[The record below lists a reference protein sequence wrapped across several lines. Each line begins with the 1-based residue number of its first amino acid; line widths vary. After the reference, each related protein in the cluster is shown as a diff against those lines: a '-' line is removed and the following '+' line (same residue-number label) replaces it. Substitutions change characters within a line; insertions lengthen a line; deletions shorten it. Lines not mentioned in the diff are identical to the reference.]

1 MANLA
6 SRADFPLRY
15 WQLSCYI
22 IIALIGIFGNSLV
35 LVVLKKN
42 KKIRESAFGVYIGS
56 LAVADIIV
64 SAICVPVYV
73 TSTSALRSHPTGV
86 AGDILCKLWTGYFAL
101 FYFAVISIYT
111 LVAISFERYLVI
123 CHPLKARYHSTPTR
137 AYKVVIFI
145 WICSIIPNFA
155 TIGGLKSTKTGEGS
169 FGAHCTSIDFVG
181 HHVIL
186 WKVFYVIVLMIE
198 FILPIS
204 GMLYFFVRI
213 NKTLKLHIGR
223 SQRHGNTTR
232 VQTAQLSAIQKR
244 KKSVQTVIA
253 MILCYFSC
261 WSLNQVLYFMVNIGY
276 GYPYN
281 ENLTQVSVVLC
292 CFSSCINPI
301 IYAFRSQL
309 FRKGFAELAFPF
321 LHSKQRV
328 EIEKLANDIAQGQ
341 SETTF

>member
-6 SRADFPLRY
+6 SQADFPLRY

-22 IIALIGIFGNSLV
+22 IITIIGISGNSLV
-35 LVVLKKN
+35 LVVLKRN
-42 KKIRESAFGVYIGS
+42 RKIRESGFGVYIGS

-64 SAICVPVYV
+64 SALCVPVYV
-73 TSTSALRSHPTGV
+73 TSTSTLRNHPTGV
-86 AGDILCKLWTGYFAL
+86 SGDILCKLWTGYFAL
-101 FYFAVISIYT
+101 FYFAVISVYT

-123 CHPLKARYHSTPTR
+123 CHPFKARFQSTPKR
-137 AYKVVIFI
+137 AYKIVAFI

-155 TIGGLKSTKTGEGS
+155 TIAGLKSTKTGEGS
-169 FGAHCTSIDFVG
+169 FGAHCTSIDFVE
-181 HHVIL
+181 HHAIL
-186 WKVFYVIVLMIE
+186 WKIFYVIVLMME

-213 NKTLKLHIGR
+213 NKTLKLHIGKL
-223 SQRHGNTTR
+223 QVHGNTTR
-232 VQTAQLSAIQKR
+232 VEATQLSAIEKR
-244 KKSVQTVIA
+244 KKSVHTVIA
-253 MILCYFSC
+253 MIPCFFAC

-281 ENLTQVSVVLC
+281 GNLTQVSVVLC
-292 CFSSCINPI
+292 CVSSCINPI

-309 FRKGFAELAFPF
+309 FRKAFKELALAFFP
-321 LHSKQRV
+321 SKQGV
-328 EIEKLANDIAQGQ
+328 EIEKLENDMAQAQ